1 MSEIDKSGKD
11 CAEFRVL
18 FDRLADG
25 DKSVSSD
32 ERKRYEAHDG
42 SCKSCEAWQRQSK
55 DLMDMMAAMPQFDV
69 SEALTQRILSSV
81 ETEKGKVISLESLPA
96 MPLGIVA
103 AAAVILLFP
112 VDGVQGALS
121 WMAAAAGLVLLQVLV
136 KTTSA
141 SEVTG

>member
-1 MSEIDKSGKD
+1 MSEIDNFGND

-25 DKSVSSD
+25 DKGITSG
-32 ERKRYEAHDG
+32 EKKRYADHDG
-42 SCKSCEAWQRQSK
+42 SCKSCAAWQRQSK
-55 DLMDMMAAMPQFDV
+55 DIMDMMAAMPQFDV
-69 SEALTQRILSSV
+69 SEALTQRILTSV
-81 ETEKGKVISLESLPA
+81 ETEKGKVVSLESLPA

-103 AAAVILLFP
+103 VASVILLFP

-136 KTTSA
+136 TSTSA
-141 SEVTG
+141 SEMPG